1 VSRGMGVRRRMLAG
15 RGVATTDMATF
26 GAATKMKPPSLGSQA
41 FDTAIPARGHTRI
54 DHRVSHTRE
63 DTRRLLSWAGLLI
76 AEYGAEG
83 TPQKSAAAAKE
94 WRVWTMGEEEEASAT
109 LDAADMALVAQ
120 LGETR
125 QVTEGEYLFREGDVT
140 YDFFVLVSAEVVIVV
155 SVDGEERVIRR
166 HGPGRFLGELSMLSG
181 LRVFLSARVETAG
194 QVLVVPRD
202 RLRQLMATNPRL
214 GDTILAAF
222 MARRGM
228 LMTQAAPALRVI
240 GSQFS
245 PESLH
250 IREFL
255 IRTRVPHEWLDA
267 DHDPQVGALLEQFGI
282 AATELPFVI
291 ASGTVL
297 RQATPGVV
305 SGYLGLTVESLPQR
319 CFDLVVVGGGPAGL
333 AAAVYGA
340 SEGLRTLAVEMTAPG
355 GQAGMSSRIENY
367 LGFPMG
373 VSGGELTERAI
384 IQAEKFGASL
394 TAPCTASSLGHRAGH
409 LVVGLSDGTEVAGR
423 AVIAAT
429 GARYRRLEASRL
441 SDFEGNG
448 VYYAATDMEA
458 RMCTPS
464 PVLVVGG
471 GNSAGQAA
479 IFLSQRGCSVTVVIR
494 GSDLGKDMS
503 RYLVER
509 VEADPHITLRTGTT
523 VVALDGDETLRS
535 VRLNCPEG
543 EVVQPCAG
551 LFSFVGAD
559 PSSGWLNGCAAL
571 DDRDFVL
578 TDLSLTTDQLGEEWE
593 VMERS
598 PLPFETSHP
607 GLFAVG
613 DLRSG
618 STKRVAAAVGE
629 GSAAVRS
636 VHQYLAF

>member
-1 VSRGMGVRRRMLAG
+1 MGDEDEATPTLGAADMELVTQLGVRR
-15 RGVATTDMATF
+15 
-26 GAATKMKPPSLGSQA
+26 
-41 FDTAIPARGHTRI
+41 
-54 DHRVSHTRE
+54 
-63 DTRRLLSWAGLLI
+63 
-76 AEYGAEG
+76 
-83 TPQKSAAAAKE
+83 
-94 WRVWTMGEEEEASAT
+94 
-109 LDAADMALVAQ
+109 
-120 LGETR
+120 
-125 QVTEGEYLFREGDVT
+125 QVGDGEYLFTEGDVT
-140 YDFFVLVSAEVVIVV
+140 YDFFVLVSAEVDIVMG
-155 SVDGEERVIRR
+155 VDGGERVIRR
-166 HGPGRFLGELSMLSG
+166 HGAGRFLGELSMLSG
-181 LRVFLSARVETAG
+181 LRVFLSARVVTAG
-194 QVLVVPRD
+194 EVVVVPRD

-222 MARRGM
+222 VARRGL
-228 LMTQAAPALRVI
+228 LMTAAAPSIRVI

-255 IRTRVPHEWLDA
+255 TRTRVPHEWLDA
-267 DHDPQVGALLEQFGI
+267 DHDPQVGALLEQFGVV
-282 AATELPFVI
+282 ASELPVVI
-291 ASGTVL
+291 ATGTVL
-297 RQATPGVV
+297 RQATPGDVA
-305 SGYLGLTVESLPQR
+305 GYLGLTVESLPER

-340 SEGLRTLAVEMTAPG
+340 SEGLRTLGVEMTAPG

-373 VSGGELTERAI
+373 ISGEELSQRAI

-394 TAPCTASSLGHRAGH
+394 TAPCTVDSLANRAGH
-409 LVVGLSDGTEVAGR
+409 LVVRLSDGSEVAGR

-429 GARYRRLEASRL
+429 GASYRRLEVSRL

-448 VYYAATDMEA
+448 VYYAATEMEA
-458 RMCTPS
+458 RMCGPS
-464 PVLVVGG
+464 PVVVVGG

-479 IFLSQRGCSVTVVIR
+479 IFLSQGGWPVTLVIR
-494 GSDLGKDMS
+494 SSDLGKDMS

-509 VEADPHITLRTGTT
+509 IEADPNITLRARTT
-523 VVALDGDETLRS
+523 VVALDGDET
-535 VRLNCPEG
+535 VRA
-543 EVVQPCAG
+543 VQLDGPDGDIVLPCAG
-551 LFSFVGAD
+551 LFSFIGAD

-571 DDRDFVL
+571 DDAGFVL
-578 TDLSLTTDQLGEEWE
+578 TDLSLTPEQLGQDWE
-593 VMERS
+593 VLARS

-629 GSAAVRS
+629 GSSSVRS